1 MPGSALPVLPAALRR
16 TQAPIYAGERRP
28 LARPLPPQPP
38 PGCYFKHAGLGDH
51 LSTAKF
57 AEKIKACE
65 PRGRFSPPRA
75 ALGRAL
81 GREPAVVAGT
91 SRRSGA
97 WLGGRSTAR
106 GLGMLSRGHLPCR
119 GRCCPAWSI
128 ASTAGDLA
136 VPAWGQCL
144 AGLRSRTAGVPG
156 AERKVC
162 FLGGC

>member
-81 GREPAVVAGT
+81 GREPAVVAGI
-91 SRRSGA
+91 SQRSGA
-97 WLGGRSTAR
+97 WLGGRSTACSPRRRPMGWECSPEGTFPAEGGAVLR
-106 GLGMLSRGHLPCR
+106 GALQARLGTS
-119 GRCCPAWSI
+119 
-128 ASTAGDLA
+128 
-136 VPAWGQCL
+136 QCL
-144 AGLRSRTAGVPG
+144 RGDSAW
-156 AERKVC
+156 
-162 FLGGC
+162 LG